1 MLSLSLNDVLDYTDW
16 ERQKWYEWLG
26 QHGDQGLKTS
36 AGPHGDGRFE
46 TVGELVNFCREA
58 VR

>member
-26 QHGDQGLKTS
+26 
-36 AGPHGDGRFE
+36 
-46 TVGELVNFCREA
+46 
-58 VR
+58 